1 MKGKVM
7 GLVVTILVIFVGV
20 AIAWRV
26 PFIKKIVFG
35 A

>member
-7 GLVVTILVIFVGV
+7 GLVVTGLIILVFV
-20 AIAWRV
+20 AISWRV
-26 PFIKKIVFG
+26 PFIKKLVYG

>member
-1 MKGKVM
+1 MKGKIL
-7 GLVVTILVIFVGV
+7 GLAVTGLIIMVFV

>member
-7 GLVVTILVIFVGV
+7 GLLVTGLIILVFV
-20 AIAWRV
+20 AISWRV
-26 PFIKKIVFG
+26 PFLKKIVYG